1 MSPYLS
7 GFSFSFDTLTFV
19 GSHSSA
25 VHCFSEQGF
34 YIIKVKQK
42 CLATLLLIYT
52 SPSELSAAGHHYPK
66 RNGAVAAPC
75 ETVIRYKSLLL
86 SNFLS
91 CNYWKSRFILELT
104 TCVCV
109 HLILQVIHNHGSYT
123 FLLSCTISS
132 FVGFCLFL
140 LFLYVQHFY
149 RNYTDGE
156 YTADIHTWDVM
167 SCGGQQVWLHLTWK

>member
-1 MSPYLS
+1 MSD
-7 GFSFSFDTLTFV
+7 FSFSFDTLTFV

-25 VHCFSEQGF
+25 IHCFSEQGF

-75 ETVIRYKSLLL
+75 ETVISLFCYLI
-86 SNFLS
+86 FFPAIIDYS
-91 CNYWKSRFILELT
+91 CFILELT

-156 YTADIHTWDVM
+156 YTADIHT
-167 SCGGQQVWLHLTWK
+167 